1 MYLASRHEKS
11 RVKTLLTFLFSF
23 WHECG
28 DLKWTGHN
36 WGAEHDPDTSSCSP
50 SAVVN
55 NGKYLMYAYSV
66 TGYDT
71 NNDVSYSSARSLS
84 DHDNTD
90 ILNSLLKI
98 LKEGVIFEAFLKLV
112 VWLVCHEY
120 SEYSIGVTSI
130 KSYFGIKD
138 TFQNSSI
145 ANTWIYIVLILLMN
159 HISDLLIAEK
169 NVSLH
174 LHAQY
179 MIYCDLGF

>member
-1 MYLASRHEKS
+1 MKKG

-90 ILNSLLKI
+90 ILNSLLKMKRRCNFWGFLEASCMTGMPWIQWIQHRCDKHKI
-98 LKEGVIFEAFLKLV
+98 LF
-112 VWLVCHEY
+112 WH
-120 SEYSIGVTSI
+120 
-130 KSYFGIKD
+130 
-138 TFQNSSI
+138 
-145 ANTWIYIVLILLMN
+145 
-159 HISDLLIAEK
+159 
-169 NVSLH
+169 
-174 LHAQY
+174 
-179 MIYCDLGF
+179 